1 MKYFDWDRT
10 KNEKLKADR
19 EVSFE
24 DIVNGI
30 DNGKLIITLDHPNQ
44 KRYPGQRMY
53 IVNING
59 YAYVVPFIEDKEKKF
74 LKTIFPSRKMTE
86 KYIIKEK

>member
-1 MKYFDWDRT
+1 VKYFDWDRT

>member
-10 KNEKLKADR
+10 KNENLKADR